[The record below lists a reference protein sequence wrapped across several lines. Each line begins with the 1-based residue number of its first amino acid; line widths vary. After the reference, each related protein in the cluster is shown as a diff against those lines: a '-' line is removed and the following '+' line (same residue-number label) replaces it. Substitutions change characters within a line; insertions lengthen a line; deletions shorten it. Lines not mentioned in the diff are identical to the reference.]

1 MLSKND
7 ELFLKL
13 GESVEP
19 DSKYLIRSLELLN
32 NSHENS
38 LKAFRQGLRV
48 AEKRSDDY
56 EIKMWN
62 KRIGLYEAM
71 IDKNKQLIDKLR

>member
-48 AEKRSDDY
+48 AEKRNDNY
-56 EIKMWN
+56 EIKVWN
-62 KRIGLYEAM
+62 KRIGLYEGM
-71 IDKNKQLIDKLR
+71 INKNKQLIDKLR